1 MPTLHDPTYRT
12 QVIQRVRA
20 LRPDAQR
27 RFGKMSVDQMLWH
40 TNGAL
45 EAALGQRDLTPRKF
59 PIPRPLLKFLVMHL
73 PWGKGA
79 PTASE
84 LIPSGSYDFEA
95 ERARCIRLI
104 DALAARSMDEQW
116 ADHPAFGRMS
126 GRDVSRLQAKHL
138 NHHLTQFGV

>member
-1 MPTLHDPTYRT
+1 MPMVHDSTHRT
-12 QVIQRVRA
+12 QLIDRVRA
-20 LRPDAQR
+20 LRPDSQR

-40 TNGAL
+40 VNGAL

-59 PIPRPLLKFLVMHL
+59 PIPRPLLKFLVMNL

-84 LIPSGSYDFEA
+84 LVPSGSYDFEA
-95 ERARCIRLI
+95 ERAKCIRLI
-104 DALAARSMDEQW
+104 DALSAKSMNESW
-116 ADHPAFGRMS
+116 SDHPAFGRMS

-138 NHHLTQFGV
+138 NHHLRQFGV